1 MDRQRGTDRIRA
13 APPSGSTSKTPE
25 KCLAWW
31 SESRGPSCRGGG
43 ISCWNR
49 GAVLLSARADRRHGA
64 FCCGQRLAYHF
75 GFSGE
80 LRMRLTADRD
90 IRKVRAISAAFP
102 PALNDARMRFAV
114 PSGICSIPP
123 ILSLRVLADWLGD
136 DALVGAA
143 AAALLLGPP

>member
-1 MDRQRGTDRIRA
+1 MYRSHVGRWRPVDNEGVLSNLEGGAMTRMVDGV
-13 APPSGSTSKTPE
+13 PE
-25 KCLAWW
+25 VAVWHARTG
-31 SESRGPSCRGGG
+31 EQSRSR
-43 ISCWNR
+43 
-49 GAVLLSARADRRHGA
+49 RADRRHGGL
-64 FCCGQRLAYHF
+64 CCGQRLAYHF

-90 IRKVRAISAAFP
+90 IRKVRAISAAFT

-143 AAALLLGPP
+143 AAALRSGPP

>member
-1 MDRQRGTDRIRA
+1 MLEQESSLALGARRSTARRIVLRQRLT
-13 APPSGSTSKTPE
+13 
-25 KCLAWW
+25 
-31 SESRGPSCRGGG
+31 
-43 ISCWNR
+43 
-49 GAVLLSARADRRHGA
+49 
-64 FCCGQRLAYHF
+64 YHF

-143 AAALLLGPP
+143 AAALRSGPP